1 MKDPDTALDAHARDE
16 LGIDPQSLGSP
27 WAAAG
32 SSFVAFSIGAF
43 IPLIPWLGA
52 SGSGAKIAS
61 VVLAA
66 IAAAVVGVLLARF
79 TGRSVVFSAVRQV
92 LIATLAAGVTY
103 GIGVAI
109 G

>member
-1 MKDPDTALDAHARDE
+1 MRARSSASIPGRWDPR
-16 LGIDPQSLGSP
+16 GRPP
-27 WAAAG
+27 RW
-32 SSFVAFSIGAF
+32 SFAAFSIGAF
-43 IPLIPWLGA
+43 IPLIPWLGS
-52 SGSGAKIAS
+52 SGNNAKIAS

-66 IAAAVVGVLLARF
+66 IAAAVVGVLLAWF
-79 TGRSVVFSAVRQV
+79 TGRSPLFSAVRQV